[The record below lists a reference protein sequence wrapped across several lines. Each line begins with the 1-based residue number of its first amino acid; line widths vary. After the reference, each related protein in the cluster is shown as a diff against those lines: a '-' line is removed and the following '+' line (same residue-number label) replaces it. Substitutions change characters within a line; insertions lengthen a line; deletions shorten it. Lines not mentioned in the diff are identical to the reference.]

1 MDQNFGLHSH
11 IMENAS
17 SDLAEIREILESTR
31 FIPNVYFNLLETFY
45 NIMSLIQKMK
55 TLISEQNCMYYG
67 TMTICHM

>member
-31 FIPNVYFNLLETFY
+31 FILDGRKCSHILANY
-45 NIMSLIQKMK
+45 NSFFKLIFKQ
-55 TLISEQNCMYYG
+55 SRV
-67 TMTICHM
+67 

>member
-31 FIPNVYFNLLETFY
+31 FIPNVYFNLLEMFY
-45 NIMSLIQKMK
+45 NIM
-55 TLISEQNCMYYG
+55 
-67 TMTICHM
+67 